1 MRAGDRTSM
10 NCINPKCGRK
20 NENIEYIVL
29 AMADNRI
36 NKENKMDFN
45 KIQHSAS
52 LFDQKPKFFSIRPLA
67 LAFTFVQDH

>member
-36 NKENKMDFN
+36 NKEEQMHLDYYNK
-45 KIQHSAS
+45 
-52 LFDQKPKFFSIRPLA
+52 
-67 LAFTFVQDH
+67 

>member
-36 NKENKMDFN
+36 NKEEQMHLDYYNKQKSGQGGAN
-45 KIQHSAS
+45 P
-52 LFDQKPKFFSIRPLA
+52 QKPG
-67 LAFTFVQDH
+67 Q

>member
-36 NKENKMDFN
+36 NKEEQMHLDYYNK
-45 KIQHSAS
+45 
-52 LFDQKPKFFSIRPLA
+52 QKLGVA
-67 LAFTFVQDH
+67 T